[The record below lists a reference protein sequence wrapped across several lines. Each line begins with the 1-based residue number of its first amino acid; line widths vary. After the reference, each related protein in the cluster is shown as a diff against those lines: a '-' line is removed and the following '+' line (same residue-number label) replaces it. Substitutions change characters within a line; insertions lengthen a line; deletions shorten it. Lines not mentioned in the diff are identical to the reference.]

1 MFAEKERKTAT
12 AAKLW
17 ERNSLGHFGVEARPL
32 ENGRNGRN
40 GRADGPADS
49 VKEGAGAGMAKLSQK
64 LSWE

>member
-1 MFAEKERKTAT
+1 MFAEKERKTTT

-32 ENGRNGRN
+32 DDGRTG
-40 GRADGPADS
+40 GTDGPADS